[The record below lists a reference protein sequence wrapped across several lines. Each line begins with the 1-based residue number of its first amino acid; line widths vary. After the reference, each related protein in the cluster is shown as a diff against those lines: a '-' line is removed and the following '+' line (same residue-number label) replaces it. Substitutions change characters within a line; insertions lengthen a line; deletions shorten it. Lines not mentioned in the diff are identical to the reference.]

1 MCRRHAGLLSESRP
15 DQTDWK
21 DPMST
26 LISTKGRYALRAMAD
41 LSENQGDGLI
51 PLAEIAQRQ
60 GISEK
65 YLESIVTTLS
75 KAGFIVG
82 QRGKGGGY
90 RLARAPETYSVGDIL
105 RTVEGS
111 IAPVACLGQ
120 GATPC
125 PYRDDCRT
133 LPLWEGLDKL
143 INEYLDHATLCDL
156 LTNVPQKNPHL
167 CPCPEGIAFCEGCAS
182 GSSAC

>member
-1 MCRRHAGLLSESRP
+1 
-15 DQTDWK
+15 
-21 DPMST
+21 MST

-41 LSENQGDGLI
+41 LAENQGDGLI

-90 RLARAPETYSVGDIL
+90 RLARPARTYTVGSIL
-105 RTVEGS
+105 HLVEGTLTS
-111 IAPVACLGQ
+111 VACLDDGD
-120 GATPC
+120 ASTC
-125 PYRDDCRT
+125 PLRDQCRT
-133 LPLWEGLDKL
+133 LPMWEELDQI
-143 INEYLDHATLCDL
+143 INEYLDSKTLQDL
-156 LTNVPQKNPHL
+156 VEQRAGNSAGFSSWEELPFGVPAL
-167 CPCPEGIAFCEGCAS
+167 GL
-182 GSSAC
+182 

>member
-1 MCRRHAGLLSESRP
+1 
-15 DQTDWK
+15 
-21 DPMST
+21 MST

-41 LSENQGDGLI
+41 LSEHQGDGLI

-65 YLESIVTTLS
+65 YLESIVTALS

-90 RLARAPETYSVGDIL
+90 RLAREPETYGIGSIL
-105 RTVEGS
+105 RVVEGS

-120 GATPC
+120 DDNAC
-125 PYRDDCRT
+125 PYRADCRT
-133 LPLWEGLDKL
+133 LPLWEGLDAL
-143 INEYLDHATLCDL
+143 INEYLDRTTLRDL
-156 LTNVPQKNPHL
+156 TSRESNGLEARL
-167 CPCPEGIAFCEGCAS
+167 CPCPDAMPSCVGCDTADPV
-182 GSSAC
+182 GPA

>member
-1 MCRRHAGLLSESRP
+1 
-15 DQTDWK
+15 
-21 DPMST
+21 MST

-41 LSENQGDGLI
+41 LAEHQGEGLI

-75 KAGFIVG
+75 KAGLIVG

-90 RLARAPETYSVGDIL
+90 RLAREPESYGIGSIL
-105 RTVEGS
+105 RAVEGC

-120 GATPC
+120 DANSC
-125 PYRDDCRT
+125 PYRADCRT
-133 LPLWEGLDKL
+133 LPLWEGLDAL
-143 INEYLDHATLCDL
+143 INGYLDSTTLRDL
-156 LTNVPQKNPHL
+156 VDRGAGDLGPRL
-167 CPCPEGIAFCEGCAS
+167 CHCPEGVAPCPGCDGAAEAR
-182 GSSAC
+182 G